1 MQKYKG
7 NRIGDNSNKI
17 KKKKNQEA
25 EKQVLT
31 ELGVKKAES

>member
-1 MQKYKG
+1 MQKDKG
-7 NRIGDNSNKI
+7 NRIGDNSNK